1 MAKKKKEEIII
12 IGVGASAGGL
22 EAIQELLTGL
32 PPKLINAAIVI
43 TQHLSPSYKS
53 MLVQLLSKSTKLNV
67 EEITN
72 GMSIKINT
80 VYITPPDS
88 ELTIKKDKL
97 FLVKPP
103 LSVGPKPS
111 IDVFFTSLAQEKQ
124 NNCIG
129 IILSGTGSDGANGV
143 KAIKKNGGLTLAQ
156 EPHSAKYDG
165 MPLSAIQ
172 TEQIDLVLS
181 PEKMGEEIIEFLRNP
196 HMIFVSKETENDASD
211 SMTKLFNLLSKRT
224 QTDFSQYKQS
234 TIYRRLEK
242 RLNILKISSI
252 DDYLKLIQ
260 EKPAELDNLFQMILI
275 GVTRFFRDGEPFK
288 EINKIIKKIVDQKNE
303 KDSIRIWVPGCA
315 TGEEPYSFAIL
326 LSEILKEKISNYNIQ
341 IFATDIDEKALSIA
355 RKGIYPAS
363 ALEDVSAGIV
373 KKYFRKLDDDYYEI
387 SKSIRLMVLF
397 SKHDVAV
404 NPPFLKLDMISCRNL
419 LIYFSLQLQKHV
431 IPIFH
436 YALNPDGILFLGKSE
451 TVGQFADLFSSIDPK
466 SKIFKRKT
474 GQSLSALR
482 FANVK
487 TIREVK
493 SVVISNREKTRNSLA
508 EIVKDTLYNTFEH
521 PYVVVNDNMDV
532 QEIFGDVR
540 LYLGLN
546 EGSMNANILKLINK
560 ELSLDLHAAL
570 TKSVKD
576 RTTVKGKIK
585 KFSLFGKNHYVRLIV
600 KPLIYTDVSN
610 EYYLIVFESFNPE
623 EEKIY
628 NYEDSNLSSDP
639 RIKELET
646 ELQATR
652 EHLQT
657 YLEELETSNEEL
669 QSLNEE
675 LQATNEELQSSNEEL
690 ETSNEELQS
699 TNEELHTAYMELK
712 VINEDLEKKELL
724 LIESEKNLQA
734 ILNITTHG
742 YLLINSNFEIN
753 SFNNE
758 VKNRLKKISG
768 KSIIRKKTILQF
780 IPSNIVEKFHIDIN
794 TAFSGKKVLN
804 KKYTF
809 IGKQKEKTELIVNF
823 IPVKGKADK
832 YSSVVISFI
841 DM

>member
-143 KAIKKNGGLTLAQ
+143 KAIKKNGGLTVAQ

-165 MPLSAIQ
+165 MPLAAIQ

-181 PEKMGEEIIEFLRNP
+181 PDKMGEEIIEFLRNP
-196 HMIFVSKETENDASD
+196 HLVFVPKETDLDSSD

-234 TIYRRLEK
+234 TIFRRLEK

-275 GVTRFFRDGEPFK
+275 GVTRFFRDGDPFK
-288 EINKIIKKIVDQKNE
+288 EINKILTKITDQKNT
-303 KDSIRIWVPGCA
+303 KDNIRIWVPGCA

-326 LSEILKEKISNYNIQ
+326 LSEILKEKITSFNIQ
-341 IFATDIDEKALSIA
+341 IFATDIDEKALTIA
-355 RKGIYPAS
+355 RKGIYPSS
-363 ALEDVSAGIV
+363 ALEDVPAGIV
-373 KKYFRKLDDDYYEI
+373 KKYFRKIDDDNFEI

-466 SKIFKRKT
+466 SKIFKRKA

-493 SVVISNREKTRNSLA
+493 SVVISNREKTRNSLS
-508 EIVKDTLYNTFEH
+508 EIVKETLYNTFEY

-560 ELSLDLHAAL
+560 ELALDLHAAL

-576 RTTVKGKIK
+576 RTTIKGKIK
-585 KFSLFGKNHYVRLIV
+585 KFSLFGKHHYVRIIV
-600 KPLIYTDVSN
+600 KPLIYTDANN
-610 EYYLIVFESFNPE
+610 EFYLIVFESLNPE

-628 NYEDSNLSSDP
+628 SYEESGSSINP
-639 RIKELET
+639 RIKELEL
-646 ELQATR
+646 ELNATR

-712 VINEDLEKKELL
+712 IINEDLERKEQLL
-724 LIESEKNLQA
+724 VESEKNLQA
-734 ILNITTHG
+734 ILNITSQG

-758 VKNRLKKISG
+758 VKNILKKISG
-768 KSIIRKKTILQF
+768 RSIIRKKIILQF
-780 IPSNIVEKFHIDIN
+780 IPSNVVEKFHTDIN
-794 TAFSGKKVLN
+794 NAFSGKKVLN
-804 KKYTF
+804 KKYSF
-809 IGKQKEKTELIVNF
+809 IGRQKEKTELLVNF
-823 IPVKGKADK
+823 IPVKGKSNK
-832 YSSVVISFI
+832 FSSVIISFI
-841 DM
+841 DL